1 MQNKGCL
8 LLIWLV
14 LSVSTLSAQ
23 QSSGYQ
29 LTSPNGKLK
38 ISVHVEKD
46 IKWSV
51 NYNDQPVITP
61 SSIAMHLQDG
71 IWGENPKLRSSKS
84 EKIDRKIDAINYK
97 KDIIEDRYE
106 QLTLNFRGGYGLH
119 FRAYDDGAAYRFF
132 SEKRGDI
139 TVEHEQAN
147 FNFPEDYR
155 IYIPYANDPVQDV
168 YQISFENSY
177 HYILLSEVKKD
188 TVAFAPV
195 LVELP
200 NGIKAAITE
209 SDLESYPGMFLKAG
223 EQAFSLEGDF
233 ARFPLEEQ
241 QGGHNNL
248 QSYVMKR
255 AGYMAKTRGTRTFPW
270 RTIIISDDDK
280 DLLNNDMVYK
290 LAAPS
295 RIKDI
300 SWIAPGKVAW
310 DWWNDW
316 NISGVDFRAGIN
328 TATYKYYTDFAA
340 AHGIENIL
348 LDEGWAESEDI
359 MKIVPNIDLE
369 EIIHYAKQKGVGV
382 WLWGGWLPLDQNMD
396 EALSTYAG
404 MGVKGFK
411 VDFMNR
417 DDQKMVDFYYRLSEK
432 AAKYKLML
440 NFHGSYKPTGL
451 QRTYPNVVNFE
462 GVMGLE
468 NAKWANPDFPLYNA
482 TIPFIRML
490 AGPMDYT
497 PGAMKNANKAN
508 FRAVHSAPMSQG
520 TRSHQLALYILYEA
534 PFNMLA
540 DNPTN
545 YMKEKESTAFIAS
558 VPTVFDETVALAGKV
573 SEYAA
578 IARRKGDTWYVGAIT
593 NWDGREITLD
603 LSFLPQ
609 GNYEAVVFEDG
620 INADREATD
629 YKKEIISLT
638 ADKEVKI
645 KMAPGG
651 GWAAKIYPVE

>member
-1 MQNKGCL
+1 M
-8 LLIWLV
+8 
-14 LSVSTLSAQ
+14 AQ
-23 QSSGYQ
+23 KTNNFQ
-29 LTSPNGKLK
+29 LTSPDGKLTLEVNVGNG
-38 ISVHVEKD
+38 ITWSVHYKGQEIIV
-46 IKWSV
+46 
-51 NYNDQPVITP
+51 P
-61 SSIAMHLQDG
+61 SAIAMHLQG
-71 IWGENPKLRSSKS
+71 GNVWGESPKVRSSKT
-84 EKIDRKIDAINYK
+84 EKVNEEIKAINYK
-97 KDIIEDRYE
+97 KAIIEDRYE

-119 FRAYDDGAAYRFF
+119 FRAYNEGAAYRFF
-132 SEKRGDI
+132 SDRRGDVVI
-139 TVEHEQAN
+139 EHEQVN
-147 FNFPEDYR
+147 FNFPEDYM

-177 HYILLSEVKKD
+177 QYIPLSEIDKD

-209 SDLESYPGMFLKAG
+209 ADLESYPGMFLKAG
-223 EQAFSLEGDF
+223 ERAFSLEGDF

-255 AGYMAKTRGTRTFPW
+255 ADYMAKTKGARTYPW
-270 RTIIISDDDK
+270 RTVIVSENDK

-290 LAAPS
+290 LASPS
-295 RIKDI
+295 RIKDV
-300 SWIAPGKVAW
+300 SWIEPGKVAW

-328 TATYKYYTDFAA
+328 TATYKYYADFAA
-340 AHGIENIL
+340 DHGIENIL

-359 MKIVPNIDLE
+359 MKIVPDIDLE
-369 EIIHYAKQKGVGV
+369 EIIQYAKQKGVGV
-382 WLWGGWLPLDQNMD
+382 WLWGGWLPLDKDMD
-396 EALSTYAG
+396 KALSTYAG
-404 MGVKGFK
+404 MGIKGFK

-432 AAKYKLML
+432 AAQYKLML
-440 NFHGSYKPTGL
+440 DFHGSYKPTGL

-462 GVMGLE
+462 GVLGLE
-468 NAKWANPDFPLYNA
+468 NAKWSNPDFPLYNA
-482 TIPFIRML
+482 TIPFVRML

-508 FRAVHSAPMSQG
+508 FRAIHSAPMSQG

-545 YMKEKESTAFIAS
+545 YIKEKESTAFIAS
-558 VPTVFDETVALAGKV
+558 VPTVFDETVALAGKI

-578 IARRKGDTWYVGAIT
+578 IARKKGDTWYVGAIT
-593 NWDGREITLD
+593 NWDEREISLD
-603 LSFLPQ
+603 FSFLPQ
-609 GNYEAVVFEDG
+609 GEYEAEIFKDG
-620 INADREATD
+620 INADREGTD
-629 YKKEIISLT
+629 YKKEIIKIDANKVLP
-638 ADKEVKI
+638 I

-651 GWAAKIYPVE
+651 GWAARIYPVQ